1 MDSKKATTATKGRKI
16 LVDEDGRNVMKK
28 SNGEAKERDEEK
40 R

>member
-1 MDSKKATTATKGRKI
+1 MMDSKKATATKGRKI